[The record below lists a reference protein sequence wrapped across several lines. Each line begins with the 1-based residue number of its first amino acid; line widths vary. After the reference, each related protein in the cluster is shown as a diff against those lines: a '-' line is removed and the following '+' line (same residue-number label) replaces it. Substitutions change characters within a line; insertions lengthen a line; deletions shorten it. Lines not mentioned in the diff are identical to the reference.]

1 MITPSPSGATP
12 ARAPVLPEGLR
23 SLAASTLWAAVDL
36 SVADGGRWTV
46 GRFDGARTILLF
58 SETEAEVRVD
68 FDRVVISRRAEE
80 TWVLATADPGTGKI
94 TELYRT
100 DRFPSAI
107 PAATMDR
114 AGSVLFFSGLRIGP
128 GEPIGLYR
136 FDLATGD
143 VTELL
148 KGEGDG
154 GRSMLDWSPSGQ
166 TLAWSVCG
174 QETCDVDVVDAE
186 SGAAR
191 RVSHFVLQ
199 ATSDRYLLGYPDRSD
214 LRWHLYDLR
223 TDRRQVIAEDY
234 IAAAYDGYAIDD
246 AGFLMYGL
254 DRYGDPDRPATAL
267 QFVVHD
273 TATGADRLVLRL
285 EDASRRLYRF
295 WRSDRWAV
303 LGGSGGLSG
312 AVTNGESFDVLD
324 LSGGTVLEGA
334 LPTR

>member
-1 MITPSPSGATP
+1 M
-12 ARAPVLPEGLR
+12 
-23 SLAASTLWAAVDL
+23 
-36 SVADGGRWTV
+36 
-46 GRFDGARTILLF
+46 
-58 SETEAEVRVD
+58 
-68 FDRVVISRRAEE
+68 
-80 TWVLATADPGTGKI
+80 
-94 TELYRT
+94 
-100 DRFPSAI
+100 
-107 PAATMDR
+107 
-114 AGSVLFFSGLRIGP
+114 
-128 GEPIGLYR
+128 
-136 FDLATGD
+136 
-143 VTELL
+143 
-148 KGEGDG
+148 
-154 GRSMLDWSPSGQ
+154 
-166 TLAWSVCG
+166 
-174 QETCDVDVVDAE
+174 
-186 SGAAR
+186 
-191 RVSHFVLQ
+191 SHFVLQ